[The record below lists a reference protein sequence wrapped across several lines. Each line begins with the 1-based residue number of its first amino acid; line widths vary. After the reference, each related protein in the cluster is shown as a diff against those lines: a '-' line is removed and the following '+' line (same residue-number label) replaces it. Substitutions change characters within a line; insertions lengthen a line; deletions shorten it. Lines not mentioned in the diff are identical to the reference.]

1 MQAFLILALLTALVA
16 VVFAVQNTTPVTVDV
31 FAWQVQGSLALI
43 LLVTLAVG
51 VGIGILGSL
60 PTLIRRSWKISSQTK
75 RINELEKTLGKT
87 QETLSEAKVT
97 QSEKKSVNKEE
108 TSHSTSS

>member
-16 VVFAVQNTTPVTVDV
+16 VVFAVQNTTRVTVDV
-31 FAWQVQGSLALI
+31 FAWQVQGSLALV

-60 PTLIRRSWKISSQTK
+60 PTLIRRSWKISSQNK
-75 RINELEKTLGKT
+75 RINELEKTLEKT
-87 QETLSEAKVT
+87 QETLSESKVSK
-97 QSEKKSVNKEE
+97 SENKEE
-108 TSHSTSS
+108 HSHSTSS